1 MTTPTPDDLH
11 ELGLPSTAYAIEAG
25 YEHEGPPDIFLE
37 AITELLARIDKLA
50 AAVEERTLERL
61 VLPGWFDLDDKL
73 EAEWSP
79 LDRFI
84 HDNEPAGMKD
94 ETAFRVGL
102 QELLDWAIGLAVRD
116 QKEA

>member
-50 AAVEERTLERL
+50 AAVEELRCCGNCDHAMLNTKSCTRDRAIYLGPTDHCHFTPSRWQPRE
-61 VLPGWFDLDDKL
+61 
-73 EAEWSP
+73 EA
-79 LDRFI
+79 
-84 HDNEPAGMKD
+84 K
-94 ETAFRVGL
+94 
-102 QELLDWAIGLAVRD
+102 
-116 QKEA
+116 